1 MHCECAPATKEWK
14 VPVLDLLWLHS
25 HREKCGEKG
34 GMVMSSCDHK
44 ETKKQV
50 KAAQNKAAL
59 ALFGGKE
66 RQKTGRCKIRTEG
79 KTG

>member
-1 MHCECAPATKEWK
+1 M
-14 VPVLDLLWLHS
+14 LDLLWLRS
-25 HREKCGEKG
+25 QRKQFGEKG
-34 GMVMSSCDHK
+34 GMGMSSCDHK

>member
-1 MHCECAPATKEWK
+1 M
-14 VPVLDLLWLHS
+14 LDLLWLRS
-25 HREKCGEKG
+25 QREKCGEKG

-50 KAAQNKAAL
+50 KATQNKAAL

-66 RQKTGRCKIRTEG
+66 RQKIGRCKIGIKG